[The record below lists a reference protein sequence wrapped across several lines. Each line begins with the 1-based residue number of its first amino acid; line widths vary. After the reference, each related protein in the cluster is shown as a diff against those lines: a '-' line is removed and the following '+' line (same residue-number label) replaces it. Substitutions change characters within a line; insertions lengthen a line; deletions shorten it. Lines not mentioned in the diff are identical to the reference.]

1 MHRKSFFG
9 TQPFAPREFATSIRA
24 EIQFGMSVYMA
35 AKAGH
40 VTKAFASG
48 SFAVGV
54 GAFLFV
60 AVNLPDMAAKSN
72 FKGQAYASGLIAGN
86 IIAKIYFRTVGIF

>member
-1 MHRKSFFG
+1 
-9 TQPFAPREFATSIRA
+9 
-24 EIQFGMSVYMA
+24 MSVYIA
-35 AKAGH
+35 AKAGY

-60 AVNLPDMAAKSN
+60 AVNLPNMAAKSS
-72 FKGQAYASGLIAGN
+72 FREAYASGSIVGN
-86 IIAKIYFRTVGIF
+86 IIAKICSRTMGIFQVAGKGFFRG